1 MQGAEEEAAG
11 IDVATK
17 GPAYPFVPKSNRF
30 LEAGQF
36 WAIALSNG
44 RFACG
49 RVLDVPREVDLH
61 IPVNTRMFL
70 AGLLDW
76 SGTEPPSSDRIAG
89 SHLVDQGFAHIKAIL
104 TTGGEILGS
113 RPLVL
118 DRIVLMRW
126 RSHVAGGTVWT
137 FEGARRLRPATD
149 ADRDLPVMGTW
160 GYSVIRLLAEERF
173 IGRAAAEWMT
183 RMELGADR
191 RSRRRS

>member
-1 MQGAEEEAAG
+1 MAA
-11 IDVATK
+11 
-17 GPAYPFVPKSNRF
+17 PPYPFVPKSNRY
-30 LEAGQF
+30 LAAGQF
-36 WAIALSNG
+36 WAIPLSNG

-49 RVLDVPREVDLH
+49 RVLDVPRVDDLH
-61 IPVNTRMFL
+61 VPVNTRMFL

-76 SGTEPPSSDRIAG
+76 VGTEPPSGERLAESG
-89 SHLVDQGFAHIKAIL
+89 VFDQGFAHIKAIL

-118 DRIVLMRW
+118 DRIVPMRW

-160 GYSVIRLLAEERF
+160 GYSVIQLLAEERF
-173 IGRAAAEWMT
+173 VGPASARWFVQT
-183 RMELGADR
+183 ELGAFR
-191 RSRRRS
+191 QSRRKS